1 MKRKKLL
8 TIFASIF
15 IAMLVLITCK
25 KDNFVEL
32 VGVCPPTEFTIRLSS
47 NPLLGG
53 TTIGNGTFSRDT
65 LTTVSATPNHGF
77 RFTNWTDSI
86 SNFTVSASPSYTFK
100 LDTNKIFVANFVPA
114 ENFTVGLSS
123 IPSAGGTTTGNGSF
137 FAGDSV
143 IIGAT
148 PNNGYTFTNWTNG
161 TEIASTKPNY
171 KFKLTK
177 DTTFVANF
185 AIVAGNLT
193 VGLSSN
199 PLAGGTITGGG
210 SFVPNTPVTIVAT
223 PNDGYTFT
231 NWTNGTEIAST
242 TPSYTFTLT
251 KDTTFV
257 ANFAPVAGN
266 FTVDLSSIPP
276 AGGTIT
282 GGGSFVPNTPVT
294 IVATPNDGY
303 TFTNWTN
310 GAGIASITPT
320 LTFTLTKDTTFVANF
335 APIVIGGN
343 CPPVIDLGLAGNFT
357 IFAESGIS
365 STSTGLKKI
374 TGDIGVNPVKAIGI
388 TGFNLDL
395 PAAGAFSTSALV
407 DGKVYAPDYYPPT
420 PAYVVTT
427 TTDMEAAYTTAY
439 NLTTPAP
446 VITTGDISG
455 LTLTKGIY
463 KTGTGLLITA
473 AGVTL
478 DGGGDDCATFI
489 FQVAGGLTVANA
501 ATIHLINGAHA
512 KNIFWVVAG
521 TTALGTTVEFN
532 GNILCKTGIA
542 VLSGAKITGRL
553 LAQTAVTLDGVWVVI
568 PQ

>member
-1 MKRKKLL
+1 MKKIKKRLL
-8 TIFASIF
+8 AITAIVSIAIMIF
-15 IAMLVLITCK
+15 IGCR

-32 VGVCPPTEFTIRLSS
+32 VGTCPFTVGLTS
-47 NPLLGG
+47 NPVEGG
-53 TTIGNGTFSRDT
+53 TTNLKGSLFKDSVITIGAISNPGY
-65 LTTVSATPNHGF
+65 
-77 RFTNWTDSI
+77 RFTNWTNGTGI
-86 SNFTVSASPSYTFK
+86 VSAIPNYEFTLTK
-100 LDTNKIFVANFVPA
+100 DTAFVANFVLA

-143 IIGAT
+143 IIGAK

-161 TEIASTKPNY
+161 EVIASIKPDY

-177 DTTFVANF
+177 DTAFVANF

-199 PLAGGTITGGG
+199 PLTGGTITGGG
-210 SFVPNTPVTIVAT
+210 SFAPGPVTIVAT
-223 PNDGYTFT
+223 PNDGYTFV
-231 NWTNGTEIAST
+231 NWTNGTEVAST
-242 TPSYTFTLT
+242 TPTFTFTLT

-257 ANFAPVAGN
+257 ANFASVAGN
-266 FTVDLSSIPP
+266 LNVGLSSIPP

-282 GGGSFVPNTPVT
+282 GGGSFLPNTPVT
-294 IVATPNDGY
+294 ITATPNDGY

-310 GAGIASITPT
+310 GAGIASTTPT

-335 APIVIGGN
+335 APIVIGAN
-343 CPPVIDLGLAGNFT
+343 CPPVIDLGFAGNFT

-365 STSTGLKKI
+365 ATGATGTRFI

-395 PAAGAFSTSALV
+395 PPAGAFSASALV
-407 DGKVYAPDYYPPT
+407 DGNVYAPDYYPPT

-439 NLTTPAP
+439 NLTTPVP
-446 VITTGDISG
+446 VITTTGDISG
-455 LTLTKGIY
+455 LTLTPGIY

-501 ATIHLINGAHA
+501 ATIHLQNGAQA

-553 LAQTAVTLDGVWVVI
+553 LAQTAVTLDGGWVVK